1 VVGACIVAEAEQGR
15 RRSVTDDQGDRK
27 ALLLMDFQTS
37 VVPAFGGDHRL
48 LHRIAELSAAARTRG
63 VDVVHV
69 RISLPHGL
77 AEVGSAN
84 RVFAEVAPSLT
95 DEADTSVHP
104 AIAPDPEDY
113 VVTKKRVSAF
123 SGSDLDLL
131 LRARR
136 IGTVVLAGVST
147 SGVVLSTVRQA
158 ADLDYRIVVLAD
170 GCADSDDEVHSMLLR
185 KVFPAQADVMSIAEW
200 LGSS

>member
-1 VVGACIVAEAEQGR
+1 MEVTVA
-15 RRSVTDDQGDRK
+15 DRPRERN

-37 VVPAFGGDHRL
+37 VVPTFGGDDRL
-48 LHRIAELSAAARTRG
+48 LRRIATLSEASRDRD

-69 RISLPHGL
+69 RISLPRGL
-77 AEVGSAN
+77 AEVGPAN
-84 RVFAEVAPSLT
+84 RVFTEVATSLAS
-95 DEADTSVHP
+95 EADTGVHP
-104 AIAPDPEDY
+104 AIATAAEDY
-113 VVTKKRVSAF
+113 VVVKKRVSAF

-136 IGTVVLAGVST
+136 INTLVLAGVST

-170 GCADSDDEVHSMLLR
+170 GCADSDDEVHSLLLR
-185 KVFPAQADVMSIAEW
+185 KVFPTQADVMSIGEW
-200 LGSS
+200 LGTD

>member
-1 VVGACIVAEAEQGR
+1 M
-15 RRSVTDDQGDRK
+15 TDRPQERN

-37 VVPAFGGDHRL
+37 VIPAFGGDNRL
-48 LHRIAELSAAARTRG
+48 LRRIAELSEATRHRD

-69 RISLPHGL
+69 RISLPRGL
-77 AEVGSAN
+77 AEVGPAN
-84 RVFAEVAPSLT
+84 RVFTEVATSLAS
-95 DEADTSVHP
+95 EADTGVHP
-104 AIAPDPEDY
+104 AIAPAADDF

-170 GCADSDDEVHSMLLR
+170 GCADSDDDVHSVLLR
-185 KVFPAQADVMSIAEW
+185 KVFPPQADVMSIGDW
-200 LGSS
+200 STSL